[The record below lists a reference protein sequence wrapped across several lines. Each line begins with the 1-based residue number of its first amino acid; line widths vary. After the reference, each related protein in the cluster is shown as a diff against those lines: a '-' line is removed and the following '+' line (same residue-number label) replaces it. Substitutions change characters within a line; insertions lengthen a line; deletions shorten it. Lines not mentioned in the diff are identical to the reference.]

1 MHNKTKL
8 TLKQDCID
16 YLKICIKEFEQDKIC
31 FLELEDKINYL
42 FENLKIF
49 GNVKK

>member
-1 MHNKTKL
+1 MHNKTKQQ
-8 TLKQDCID
+8 LKEETII
-16 YLKICIKEFEQDKIC
+16 YLKICIKEFEKDKIC